1 MQARETIMLGIERAY
16 SIMMPRLDTMANT
29 CNPSYFG
36 DRDQE
41 NCSTKPTWTKK
52 LLWRQRSREL

>member
-52 LLWRQRSREL
+52 